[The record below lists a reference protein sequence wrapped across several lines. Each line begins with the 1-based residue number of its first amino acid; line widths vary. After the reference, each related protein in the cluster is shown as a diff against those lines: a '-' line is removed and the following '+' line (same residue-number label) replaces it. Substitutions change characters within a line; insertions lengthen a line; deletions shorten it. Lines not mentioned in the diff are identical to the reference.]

1 VDPGRAR
8 IACIGG
14 ISLDRKL
21 HAILGVRFGTSNPVT
36 GSVAPGGVARNVA
49 HGLARLGCSV
59 SLFSAVGDDAPGE
72 GLLDELRADGVDIS
86 GVKRSARHPTAS
98 YTAVLEPDGRLAI
111 GLADME
117 ISTTLDA
124 AWAAE
129 ILPRIAGA
137 DYWFVD
143 ANLPAAT
150 LERLLSRPPV
160 AARVVADPVS
170 VAKARRLIPVLPAIH
185 ALFPDREEALA
196 MARAG
201 GAPAAVE
208 MVSGTR
214 ARQRTRGARPEADEV
229 IAAAAALRDLGAS
242 TVVVSLG
249 AEGVY
254 MDDGERREAVPAITP
269 ARVADVT
276 GAGDALVAG
285 YLYGLSSEAADPLR
299 LGLAAASL
307 AVEGTGSWA
316 TDLTPEQVHA
326 RADTT
331 PVVPPPSNS
340 R

>member
-1 VDPGRAR
+1 VASPR

-21 HAILGVRFGTSNPVT
+21 RSILGVRFGTSNPVT
-36 GSVAPGGVARNVA
+36 GSVASGGVARNVA

-59 SLFSAVGDDAPGE
+59 TLFSAVGNDAPGE
-72 GLLDELRADGVDIS
+72 GLLDELRADGVDVS
-86 GVKRSARHPTAS
+86 GVKRSSRHPTAS

-117 ISTTLDA
+117 IFTTLDA
-124 AWAAE
+124 VWAAE
-129 ILPRIAGA
+129 ILPGLEGA
-137 DYWFVD
+137 DHWFVE

-150 LERLLSRPPV
+150 LERLLSRPP
-160 AARVVADPVS
+160 AAATVVADPVS
-170 VAKARRLIPVLPAIH
+170 VPKAKRLIPVLPAVH

-208 MVSGTR
+208 MTSGLS
-214 ARQRTRGARPEADEV
+214 ARTRLSEAGPDVDEV
-229 IAAAAALRDLGAS
+229 VSAAAALRDLGAG

-249 AEGVY
+249 ADGVY
-254 MDDGERREAVPAITP
+254 VDDGEHRDWVPAISP
-269 ARVADVT
+269 GRVADVT
-276 GAGDALVAG
+276 GAGDALAAG
-285 YLYGLSSEAADPLR
+285 YLYGLSSGADDPLR

-307 AVEGTGSWA
+307 AVEETGSWA
-316 TDLTPEQVHA
+316 AGLTRERLHE
-326 RADTT
+326 RAEATRA
-331 PVVPPPSNS
+331 VPPPSNS

>member
-1 VDPGRAR
+1 MR

-14 ISLDRKL
+14 VSLDRKL
-21 HAILGVRFGTSNPVT
+21 RSILGVRVGTSNPVT

-59 SLFSAVGDDAPGE
+59 SLFSAVGADAPGE
-72 GLLDELRADGVDIS
+72 GLLGELGADGVDIS
-86 GVKRSARHPTAS
+86 GVKRSERHATAS

-117 ISTTLDA
+117 IFTSLDA

-129 ILPRIAGA
+129 ILPGLGAA

-150 LERLLSRPPV
+150 LERLLSEPPSAV
-160 AARVVADPVS
+160 RIVADPVS
-170 VAKARRLIPVLPAIH
+170 VPKAKRLISVLPAVH
-185 ALFPDREEALA
+185 ALFPDRGEALA

-208 MVSGTR
+208 MASGPLG
-214 ARQRTRGARPEADEV
+214 RGRLSQARPKVEDV
-229 IAAAAALRDLGAS
+229 AAAAASLRDLGAS
-242 TVVVSLG
+242 SVVVSLG
-249 AEGVY
+249 ADGVY
-254 MDDGERREAVPAITP
+254 VDDGERREGVPAIAP
-269 ARVADVT
+269 ERVADVT

-285 YLYGLSSEAADPLR
+285 YLYGLSCEADDPLR

-307 AVEGTGSWA
+307 ATEEVGSWA
-316 TDLTPEQVHA
+316 AELTPERVHE

-331 PVVPPPSNS
+331 PVVPRSSNP